1 MRRHCRDRAT
11 ASAKVVGQALFEV
24 CHAVEID
31 RLVTDRAP
39 GQPLLEVLREAGV
52 EVALPG

>member
-11 ASAKVVGQALFEV
+11 ASAKVVRQVLFEV

-39 GQPLLEVLREAGV
+39 DQPCSMLGGRPESRWC
-52 EVALPG
+52 